1 MPIHNTKRMRI
12 GFDGKRAVQNNT
24 GLGNYSRFIVDVL
37 SRFYQSNEYILYAP
51 KPKENKNL
59 NTILQRANTQV
70 IYPASAFRKKFS
82 AIWRV
87 WGITKQLKEDKLD
100 IYHGLSNELPLSI
113 KKSHIKSIVT
123 IHDLIFLRYPQFYKW
138 IDRHIYAYKFR
149 KACENCNRIIA
160 ISEMTKRDIISYFH
174 IDEQKIEVVYQGCDP
189 VFHSPMAENVK
200 ADIRRKYNLPA
211 RYILNVGSIESRKN
225 LLLIVKALK
234 YIRKDISL
242 VAVGKKTPY
251 TDEIEKYIE
260 ENGLTNR
267 VLILNKV
274 PFSDL
279 PGIYQ
284 NASIFVY
291 PSFFEGFGIPII
303 EAIHSNL
310 PVIAATGSCL
320 EEAGGADSIYIDPN
334 DEKEL
339 AEKINLVL
347 SSPELA
353 QSMIAKGKEYV
364 KRFSDETI
372 AKDVMTVYNKLFI

>member
-1 MPIHNTKRMRI
+1 MRI
-12 GFDGKRAVQNNT
+12 GFDGKRAIQNNT
-24 GLGNYSRFIVDVL
+24 GLGNYSRLIVDVL

-59 NTILQRANTQV
+59 SSILQRANTQV
-70 IYPASAFRKKFS
+70 IYPKSTFWKKFS
-82 AIWRV
+82 SIWRV
-87 WGITKQLKEDKLD
+87 WGITKQLQKDKLD

-113 KKSHIKSIVT
+113 KNSNIKSIVT
-123 IHDLIFLRYPQFYKW
+123 IHDLIFLRYPQFYTW

-149 KACENCNRIIA
+149 KACENSNRIIA
-160 ISEMTKRDIISYFH
+160 ISEMTKRDIINYFH
-174 IDEQKIEVVYQGCDP
+174 IDEKKIDVVYQGCNP
-189 VFHSPMAENVK
+189 VFHASITEDAK
-200 ADIRRKYNLPA
+200 ADIRKKYNLPS

-225 LLLIVKALK
+225 LLLIIKALK
-234 YIRKDISL
+234 YIPENISV
-242 VAVGKKTPY
+242 VAVGKRTPY
-251 TDEIEKYIE
+251 TDEIEKYME
-260 ENGLTNR
+260 ENGLINR

-320 EEAGGADSIYIDPN
+320 EEAGGTDSIYINPN

-339 AEKINLVL
+339 AEKINHIL
-347 SSPELA
+347 SSPESA
-353 QSMIAKGKEYV
+353 QNMIIKGKEYV

-372 AKDVMTVYNKLFI
+372 AKDVMAVYNKLL

>member
-1 MPIHNTKRMRI
+1 MRI
-12 GFDGKRAVQNNT
+12 GFDGKRAIQNNT
-24 GLGNYSRFIVDVL
+24 GLGNYSRLIVDVL

-59 NTILQRANTQV
+59 SSILQRANTQV
-70 IYPASAFRKKFS
+70 IYPKSTFWKKFS
-82 AIWRV
+82 SIWRV
-87 WGITKQLKEDKLD
+87 WGITKQLQKDKLD

-113 KKSHIKSIVT
+113 KNSNIKSIVT
-123 IHDLIFLRYPQFYKW
+123 IHDLIFLRYPQFYTW

-149 KACENCNRIIA
+149 KACENSNRIIA
-160 ISEMTKRDIISYFH
+160 ISEMTKRDIINYFH
-174 IDEQKIEVVYQGCDP
+174 IDEKKIDVVYQGCNP
-189 VFHSPMAENVK
+189 VFHAPITEDAK
-200 ADIRRKYNLPA
+200 ADIRKKYNLPS

-225 LLLIVKALK
+225 LLLIIKALK
-234 YIRKDISL
+234 YIPENISV
-242 VAVGKKTPY
+242 VAVGKRTPY
-251 TDEIEKYIE
+251 TDEIEKYME
-260 ENGLTNR
+260 ENGLINR

-274 PFSDL
+274 PFGDL

-320 EEAGGADSIYIDPN
+320 EEAGGTDSIYINPN

-339 AEKINLVL
+339 AEKINHIL
-347 SSPELA
+347 SSPESA
-353 QSMIAKGKEYV
+353 RNMIIKGKEYV

-372 AKDVMTVYNKLFI
+372 AKDVMAVYNKLL

>member
-1 MPIHNTKRMRI
+1 MRI

-59 NTILQRANTQV
+59 SIILQRANTQV
-70 IYPASAFRKKFS
+70 IYPTSTFWKKCS
-82 AIWRV
+82 SIWRV
-87 WGITKQLKEDKLD
+87 WGITKQLQEDKLD

-113 KKSHIKSIVT
+113 KKSNIKSIVT

-149 KACENCNRIIA
+149 KACENSNRIIA

-174 IDEQKIEVVYQGCDP
+174 IDEQKIDVVYQGCDS
-189 VFHSPMAENVK
+189 VFHLPMAENVK

-211 RYILNVGSIESRKN
+211 RYILNVGSIENRKN

-234 YIRKDISL
+234 YIPEDTSL

-267 VLILNKV
+267 VLILNQV

-284 NASIFVY
+284 NANIFVY

-364 KRFSDETI
+364 KKFSDEAI
-372 AKDVMTVYNKLFI
+372 AKDIIAVYNKLYN